1 MPHAVHAASAL
12 LPGGWADDVRIEIDE
27 GAITRIDCGVPA
39 KAGDERTGWLIP
51 GMPNL
56 HSHAFQRAIA
66 GRGEVRGSGE
76 DTFWSWR
83 QAMYRFVERLDPEA
97 MQAIAAMAYAEMLE
111 GGFTRVGEFHYLHN
125 AADGSRY
132 ADPAAMARPLVGAA
146 EETGLAL
153 TLLPVFYAHSGFGA
167 QPPQPGQARFVNTP
181 DSFARLHAACGEAL
195 SSLPDARLGVAPHS
209 LRAVAPDQLAAL
221 AALAG
226 DNPVH
231 IHIAEQVREVEDCL
245 AWSGQRPV
253 EWLLDHA
260 EVGANWCLVHAT
272 HMTGTETARLAASG
286 AVAGLCPVTEAN
298 LGDGV
303 FAAPAYLEAG
313 GAWGVGSD
321 SNVRIDMFEE
331 LRWFEYG
338 QRLALRQRN
347 IVAAGEGQSTGAV
360 LFAQAGRGGAQAL
373 AGSFGLEVGNAADFV
388 SLDQNH
394 AAFAAL
400 PAGQRLDAAVFA
412 AGREVIEGVWR
423 RGKKVVSEGRHHA
436 RDALAARYAAA
447 MARLCA

>member
-12 LPGGWADDVRIEIDE
+12 LHGGWADDVRIEIDG
-27 GAITRIDCGVPA
+27 GAIARIDCGAPA
-39 KAGDERTGWLIP
+39 KVGDERTGWLIP

-76 DTFWSWR
+76 DSFWSWR

-132 ADPAAMARPLVGAA
+132 ADPAAMARALVGAA

-167 QPPQPGQARFVNTP
+167 QPPQPGQVRFVNTL
-181 DSFARLHAACGEAL
+181 DSFARLHEACETAL
-195 SSLPDARLGVAPHS
+195 SGLPDARLGVAPHS
-209 LRAVAPDQLAAL
+209 LRAVAPEQLAVL
-221 AALAG
+221 TELAG

-253 EWLLDHA
+253 EWLLGHA
-260 EVGANWCLVHAT
+260 DVGANWCLVHAT
-272 HMTGTETARLAASG
+272 HMTGAETAQLAASG

-298 LGDGV
+298 LGDGL
-303 FAAPAYLEAG
+303 FPAPAYMAAR

-360 LFAQAGRGGAQAL
+360 LFDQAGRGGAQAL
-373 AGSFGLEVGNAADFV
+373 AGTFGMEVGNAADFV
-388 SLDQNH
+388 SLDQDH

-400 PAGQRLDAAVFA
+400 PASQRLDAAVFA
-412 AGREVIEGVWR
+412 AGREAIDGVWR

-436 RDALAARYAAA
+436 RDALAARYTAA